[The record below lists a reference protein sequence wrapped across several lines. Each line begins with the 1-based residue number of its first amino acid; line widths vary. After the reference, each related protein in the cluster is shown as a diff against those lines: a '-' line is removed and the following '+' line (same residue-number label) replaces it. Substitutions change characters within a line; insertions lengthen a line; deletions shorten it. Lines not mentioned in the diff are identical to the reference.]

1 MTRKEYM
8 FNPYL
13 MELDARVLLNR
24 KIQNYFQ
31 LVLDRTIFYPDTAGG
46 QTGDIGSINGI
57 PAEKSIIE
65 GDKIIHL
72 TKSKVPG
79 SEVKILIDWEH
90 RYDVMQQHT
99 AQHLLSAC
107 FHVLYDA
114 KTIGF
119 HMSTDFFVI
128 DIEIDHMDDIVVNRI
143 EELANDI
150 IRYNFL
156 VKSYFPK
163 ESELKNIDFRKDP
176 MVSHDLRVIEIEGF
190 DYSACGGTHV
200 NSTGELGII
209 KIINYEKHRGNY
221 RLHVVAGKRA
231 LQDYGI
237 KNTIL
242 SKLNKILSSNDENLV
257 ESLQR
262 KLDGNLQLE
271 TEYRNLKFK
280 MMEVLKDNYLSKVT
294 EETKNMTIIVRFD
307 TLPFKDV
314 NQFSKMFSDYP
325 NLTQIY
331 YLESNDRANFYINL
345 PLDSKYDLDSIKST
359 LVSEHGL
366 KGGGD
371 KTTLQGSIEISK
383 DTNLSELFQL
393 TLLKSKKI

>member
-57 PAEKSIIE
+57 PVEKSIIE

>member
-57 PAEKSIIE
+57 PVEKSIIE

-156 VKSYFPK
+156 F
-163 ESELKNIDFRKDP
+163 I
-176 MVSHDLRVIEIEGF
+176 VI
-190 DYSACGGTHV
+190 
-200 NSTGELGII
+200 
-209 KIINYEKHRGNY
+209 
-221 RLHVVAGKRA
+221 
-231 LQDYGI
+231 
-237 KNTIL
+237 
-242 SKLNKILSSNDENLV
+242 
-257 ESLQR
+257 
-262 KLDGNLQLE
+262 
-271 TEYRNLKFK
+271 
-280 MMEVLKDNYLSKVT
+280 
-294 EETKNMTIIVRFD
+294 
-307 TLPFKDV
+307 
-314 NQFSKMFSDYP
+314 
-325 NLTQIY
+325 
-331 YLESNDRANFYINL
+331 
-345 PLDSKYDLDSIKST
+345 
-359 LVSEHGL
+359 
-366 KGGGD
+366 
-371 KTTLQGSIEISK
+371 
-383 DTNLSELFQL
+383 
-393 TLLKSKKI
+393 

>member
-57 PAEKSIIE
+57 PVEKSIIE

-72 TKSKVPG
+72 TNSKVPG

>member
-57 PAEKSIIE
+57 PVEKSIIE

-72 TKSKVPG
+72 TNSKVPG

-383 DTNLSELFQL
+383 DTNVSELFQL

>member
-57 PAEKSIIE
+57 PVEKSIIE

-114 KTIGF
+114 RTIGF
-119 HMSTDFFVI
+119 HMSTDFSVI

-156 VKSYFPK
+156 VKSYFPEK
-163 ESELKNIDFRKDP
+163 SELKNIDFRKDP

>member
-57 PAEKSIIE
+57 PVEKSIIE

-383 DTNLSELFQL
+383 DTNVSELFQL